1 MMTQQERLNR
11 VLELVAA
18 HGSLSIAEVTEA
30 LDVSPAT
37 ARRDLNQLAE
47 QQLVV
52 RTHGG
57 ASVLSS
63 GFELPLRYKV
73 PRESEAKSAIAAAA
87 ERLVQPGMA
96 IALNGGTTTSE
107 VARALGRSQRLFSP
121 TGEPTVTLIS
131 NALNI
136 AYELTLRQQFR
147 LVVTGGV
154 VRPKS
159 YELVSTLVQQTLAE
173 FSVDLA
179 MLGVDGISVG
189 SGATTV
195 TPEEALVGRW
205 FAEAARRV
213 VIVADSTKLGH
224 ATFARLFAIDRVDV
238 LLTDSRAD
246 PRLVQELTDA
256 GVDVRL
262 ADTNDRNGRADVGA
276 GAEA

>member
-1 MMTQQERLNR
+1 MTQQDRLNR
-11 VLELVAA
+11 VLELVSAR
-18 HGSLSIAEVTEA
+18 GSVSIAEVSEA
-30 LDVSPAT
+30 LVVSPAT
-37 ARRDLNQLAE
+37 VRRDLNQLAE

-73 PRESEAKSAIAAAA
+73 PRESGAKSAIAAAA

-121 TGEPTVTLIS
+121 TGEPTVTLIT
-131 NALNI
+131 NALNV
-136 AYELTLRQQFR
+136 AYELTLRPQFR
-147 LVVTGGV
+147 LIVTGGV
-154 VRPKS
+154 VRQKS
-159 YELVSTLVQQTLAE
+159 YELVSTLVQQTLTE

-179 MLGVDGISVG
+179 VLGVDGLSVA
-189 SGATTV
+189 SGATTL

-205 FAEAARRV
+205 LADAAKQV
-213 VIVADSTKLGH
+213 VIAADSTKLGRS
-224 ATFARLFAIDRVDV
+224 TFARLFGIDRVDI

-246 PRLVQELTDA
+246 PRVLEEFADA
-256 GVDVRL
+256 GVEIRQ
-262 ADTNDRNGRADVGA
+262 ADVGN
-276 GAEA
+276 

>member
-1 MMTQQERLNR
+1 MTQQVRLNR
-11 VLELVAA
+11 LLDFVATQ
-18 HGSLSIAEVTEA
+18 GSVSIAEVSEA
-30 LDVSPAT
+30 LGVSAAT
-37 ARRDLNQLAE
+37 VRRDLNQLAE

-73 PRESEAKSAIAAAA
+73 PRESEAKTAIATAA

-121 TGEPTVTLIS
+121 TGEPTVTLIT

-147 LVVTGGV
+147 LIVTGGV
-154 VRPKS
+154 VRQKS
-159 YELVSTLVQQTLAE
+159 YELVSTLVQETLAE
-173 FSVDLA
+173 FTVDLVV
-179 MLGVDGISVG
+179 LGVDGLSVG
-189 SGATTV
+189 SGATTL
-195 TPEEALVGRW
+195 TQEESLVGRW
-205 FAEAARRV
+205 FADAAKQV
-213 VIVADSTKLGH
+213 VIAADSTKLGRS
-224 ATFARLFAIDRVDV
+224 TFARLFPIDRVDI

-246 PRLVQELTDA
+246 PRLLEEFVNA
-256 GVDVRL
+256 GVDVR
-262 ADTNDRNGRADVGA
+262 V
-276 GAEA
+276 AEVAN

>member
-1 MMTQQERLNR
+1 MTQQDRLNR
-11 VLELVAA
+11 VLELVAER
-18 HGSLSIAEVTEA
+18 GSLSIGDVSEA
-30 LDVSPAT
+30 LGVSPAT
-37 ARRDLNQLAE
+37 VRRDLNQLAD

-73 PRESEAKSAIAAAA
+73 PKESGAKLAIAAAV
-87 ERLVQPGMA
+87 ERMVQPGMA

-107 VARALGRSQRLFSP
+107 VARALGRSQRLLSP
-121 TGEPTVTLIS
+121 GGEPTVTLIT

-147 LVVTGGV
+147 LIVTGGV
-154 VRPKS
+154 VRQKS
-159 YELVSTLVQQTLAE
+159 YELVSTLVQQTLGE
-173 FSVDLA
+173 FTVDLA
-179 MLGVDGISVG
+179 VLGVDGISVG
-189 SGATTV
+189 SGATTL

-213 VIVADSTKLGH
+213 VIAADSTKLNR
-224 ATFARLFAIDRVDV
+224 ATFARLFGIDRVDV
-238 LLTDSRAD
+238 LITDSRAN
-246 PRLVQELTDA
+246 PQRVAELVSA

-262 ADTNDRNGRADVGA
+262 ADAVH
-276 GAEA
+276 

>member
-1 MMTQQERLNR
+1 MTQQDRLNR

-18 HGSLSIAEVTEA
+18 RGSISIADVSEA
-30 LDVSPAT
+30 LDVSAAT
-37 ARRDLNQLAE
+37 VRRDLNQLAE

-96 IALNGGTTTSE
+96 IAVNGGTTTSE
-107 VARALGRSQRLFSP
+107 VGRALGRSQRLFSP
-121 TGEPTVTLIS
+121 TGEPTVTLIT

-147 LVVTGGV
+147 LIVTGGV
-154 VRPKS
+154 VRKKS

-173 FSVDLA
+173 FTVDLA
-179 MLGVDGISVG
+179 ILGVDGISV
-189 SGATTV
+189 SNGATTL

-205 FAEAARRV
+205 FADAAKQV
-213 VIVADSTKLGH
+213 VIAADSTKLGRS
-224 ATFARLFAIDRVDV
+224 TFARLFGIDRVNI
-238 LLTDSRAD
+238 LLTDSKAD
-246 PRLVQELTDA
+246 PRLLAELSDA

-262 ADTNDRNGRADVGA
+262 TDVDS
-276 GAEA
+276 

>member
-1 MMTQQERLNR
+1 MTQQERLNR

-30 LDVSPAT
+30 LGVSPAT

-107 VARALGRSQRLFSP
+107 VARALGRSQRLFSA

-159 YELVSTLVQQTLAE
+159 YELVSTLVQQTLTE

-179 MLGVDGISVG
+179 VLGVDGISVG
-189 SGATTV
+189 SGATTL

-213 VIVADSTKLGH
+213 VIVADSTKLGR

-262 ADTNDRNGRADVGA
+262 ADTDDRSGRADVRA